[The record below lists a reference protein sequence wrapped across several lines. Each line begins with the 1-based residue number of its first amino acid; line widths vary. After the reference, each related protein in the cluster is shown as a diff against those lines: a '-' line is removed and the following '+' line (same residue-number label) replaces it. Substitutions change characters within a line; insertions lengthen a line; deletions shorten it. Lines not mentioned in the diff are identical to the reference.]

1 MTEAAPVETASDSLI
16 TEQPAGLDFS
26 LGKPEGFPDDFWD
39 AEKKAPSVDKLYNSY
54 AMEKKRAEG
63 LRVKLS
69 KGEFEGK
76 APEDIK
82 EYAVELSEE
91 LKPLVPDGDPMFEAA
106 RLAAKEAGMSKDQ
119 FSKFM
124 PVVLTKL
131 SELSAAANAP
141 KSPEEQAA
149 ERSLE
154 ISKLGPNG
162 SRVVEAVGSFI
173 DQLRAGGTFNDAEA
187 KTAKDMAFNAD
198 AVKVLN
204 KFRMMA
210 GGGDQVPVEV
220 PVDVAA
226 SRQDISTKMA
236 QAMMAGNE
244 AEYNKYASMLAKHN

>member
-1 MTEAAPVETASDSLI
+1 MTEVVAEPVASESLI

-82 EYAVELSEE
+82 EYALELSDD
-91 LKPLVPDGDPMFEAA
+91 LKPLVPEGDPMFEAA
-106 RLAAKEAGMSKDQ
+106 RLAAKEAGLPKEA

-124 PVVLTKL
+124 TPMIAKL
-131 SELSAAANAP
+131 AELSAVANAP

-149 ERSLE
+149 ERSME
-154 ISKLGPNG
+154 IAKLGPNG

-173 DQLRAGGTFNDAEA
+173 EQLRVGGTLSDSEA
-187 KTAKDMAFNAD
+187 KTAKEMAFNAD

-204 KFRMMA
+204 KLRMMA
-210 GGGDQVPVEV
+210 GDSNQVPVDV

-236 QAMMAGNE
+236 QAMQAGNE
-244 AEYNKYASMLAKHN
+244 AEYNKFASMLAKAI